1 MCYEKMING
10 LAFMGQK
17 IWCWLLPMDSK
28 QTDHKVS
35 VVKIY
40 RSTSTNKRQGEVTMR
55 IVRECRDTLETE
67 LILGYRFQFLSVGA
81 FPSLLN

>member
-1 MCYEKMING
+1 
-10 LAFMGQK
+10 MGQK

-40 RSTSTNKRQGEVTMR
+40 RSTPIK
-55 IVRECRDTLETE
+55 
-67 LILGYRFQFLSVGA
+67 LI
-81 FPSLLN
+81 

>member
-1 MCYEKMING
+1 MKGLFCMKLFINLKRLTNG

-40 RSTSTNKRQGEVTMR
+40 RSTPIK
-55 IVRECRDTLETE
+55 
-67 LILGYRFQFLSVGA
+67 LI
-81 FPSLLN
+81 